1 MDDKRYLKSAN
12 KKAKKIVNDNIF
24 MDLATSDKRGLPWA
38 TPIRYYLD
46 NDYNFY
52 FISSKHSRHMKN
64 LEANPNIAFSIY
76 DSRARGDDIDG
87 LQIRA
92 RAKVLDKLELIKATK
107 IIYKILKSDLKL
119 TPTINK
125 FRGIAAMRLVK
136 IKPLEI
142 YKLDT
147 RSKPGEDTRI
157 KVRL

>member
-1 MDDKRYLKSAN
+1 MDNKEYLRLAN
-12 KKAKKIVNDNIF
+12 KKAKKIVKDNIF
-24 MDLATSDKRGLPWA
+24 MDLATSDKKGNPWA

-46 NDYNFY
+46 NNYNFY
-52 FISSKHSRHMKN
+52 FVSSKHSRHMKN
-64 LEANPNIAFSIY
+64 IEANSNVAFSIY
-76 DSRARGDDIDG
+76 DSRARGDNIDG

-92 RAKVLDKLELIKATK
+92 RAKVLDKLELIKAPK

-119 TPTINK
+119 TLPINR
-125 FRGIAAMRLVK
+125 FRGVAAIRLVK